1 MWARSCRDIAISLF
15 DPDGRRSIL
24 GEWKPPE
31 LRRKLLVVF
40 IVAIVVG
47 AALMATGIGHFIAST
62 LQWLELQAEVNES
75 IGPRLVRP
83 LCGDD
88 SLSRAREKVFLFT
101 QVLSPAVVFAKCH

>member
-1 MWARSCRDIAISLF
+1 MWARSCRDIASSLF

-62 LQWLELQAEVNES
+62 LQWLELQAEVNE
-75 IGPRLVRP
+75 RLPESNQFEP
-83 LCGDD
+83 LCPV
-88 SLSRAREKVFLFT
+88 ARNFRL
-101 QVLSPAVVFAKCH
+101 QCHKIKSS